1 MSGWRKTVK
10 SRNEKGGAV
19 SGKSVVTSVAIK
31 KMLEARAG
39 IAPLDKITGMAFGD
53 GAVAD
58 GVVGIPDPD
67 VPFLK
72 HEIHRQVID
81 GFQLISDSCIR
92 YTCTL
97 AKEALPE
104 KMINEIALY
113 DEAGDIVAIKT
124 FLSKGKD
131 SDVEM
136 VFDVD
141 DTFWKEG

>member
-1 MSGWRKTVK
+1 M
-10 SRNEKGGAV
+10 A
-19 SGKSVVTSVAIK
+19 KSVVTSVAIK

-39 IAPLDKITGMAFGD
+39 IAPLDKIVGMAFGD

-58 GVVGIPDPD
+58 GVVSMPDPD
-67 VPFLK
+67 APYLK
-72 HEIHRQVID
+72 HELYRQEID
-81 GFQLISDSCIR
+81 GYQVISDSCIR

-97 AKEALPE
+97 AKETLADSLV
-104 KMINEIALY
+104 NEIALY
-113 DEAGDIVAIKT
+113 DAAGDIVAIKT

-131 SDVEM
+131 NDIEM